1 MSIGPVPDYYAIL
14 GVSRSAT
21 PEQIEAAFR
30 ALARKYHPD
39 VCPGDPG
46 AEAAFKQ
53 VNEAHAVLA
62 DPEKRRQYDAVQS
75 ICRRRAARSGGR
87 FVDVKAVHST
97 FVSAGT
103 GLIDDEHPQPV
114 SELWRLLAAWFGAQQ
129 RAWRPGATPAE
140 DLAPALHVD
149 LWLKPSEAYC
159 GGNCEFW
166 LSLPSACQRCRGQ
179 GNTAFGL
186 CPVCGGG
193 GIVRGPRRTMRVYVP
208 PGTRDGDRLRL
219 VSALPDPAG
228 TGQMSD
234 LILRIRIRPV
244 W

>member
-1 MSIGPVPDYYAIL
+1 MSVGPVPDYYAIL
-14 GVSRSAT
+14 GVSRTAT

-30 ALARKYHPD
+30 TLARKYHPD
-39 VCPGDPG
+39 VCPGDPR

-62 DPEKRRQYDAVQS
+62 DPDKRRQYDAEQS
-75 ICRRRAARSGGR
+75 IYRQRAARSGGR
-87 FVDVKAVHST
+87 FVNVKAAQSP
-97 FVSAGT
+97 FSYAAT
-103 GLIDDEHPQPV
+103 GLFDEEYAQPV
-114 SELWRLLAAWFGAQQ
+114 SELWRLFATWFGAQQ
-129 RAWRPGATPAE
+129 RAWRPSATSVE
-140 DLAPALHVD
+140 DLSPALHVD
-149 LWLKPSEAYC
+149 LWLKPSEAYS

-166 LSLPSACQRCRGQ
+166 LCLPSACQRCRGQ
-179 GNTAFGL
+179 GNTVFGI

-219 VSALPDPAG
+219 VGVLPDPAG